1 MSLPAMCTSVWQIPQ
16 NLTSKVTSS
25 SPATFL
31 WIEIFSN
38 LESGLVFAQAIVL
51 YIALIFSE
59 SVTFLPAFLPFIQNT
74 YDIFLIPI
82 AQQTFMTRDEIQ
94 LNDRSLTKSGCF
106 LGDRVRT
113 RQRSTP
119 SFMGCLRPSTHAAL
133 RIENATL
140 PTPSWSAGPAT
151 EISENVRNAGTCFTH
166 ITDILWTSLW
176 VSAGVSQSVSPLL
189 YLPNSN
195 PWSLL
200 LDWVFVIDDFE

>member
-31 WIEIFSN
+31 SIEIFSN

-59 SVTFLPAFLPFIQNT
+59 SDTFLPAFLPFIQNT
-74 YDIFLIPI
+74 YDIILI

-119 SFMGCLRPSTHAAL
+119 SFMGYLQPSTHTAL

-140 PTPSWSAGPAT
+140 PTPSWSAGSAT
-151 EISENVRNAGTCFTH
+151 KISENVRNAGTCFTH

-189 YLPNSN
+189 NLPNSN